1 MSDSV
6 RLTYE
11 KLLQFLI
18 AIVDAKLFETVAS
31 ENLEPV
37 DVEDANDGGVG
48 HVGLRRGGVNCRVHL
63 AHDPRE
69 QPVIQRLHS
78 KLFRIHD
85 YG

>member
-1 MSDSV
+1 MCCLSDNV

-11 KLLQFLI
+11 KLLQFLV
-18 AIVDAKLFETVAS
+18 AIVDAKLFKTVAA
-31 ENLEPV
+31 ENLESV

-48 HVGLRRGGVNCRVHL
+48 HVGLRGGGVNRRVHL

-69 QPVIQRLHS
+69 QPVIQRLRS
-78 KLFRIHD
+78 KY